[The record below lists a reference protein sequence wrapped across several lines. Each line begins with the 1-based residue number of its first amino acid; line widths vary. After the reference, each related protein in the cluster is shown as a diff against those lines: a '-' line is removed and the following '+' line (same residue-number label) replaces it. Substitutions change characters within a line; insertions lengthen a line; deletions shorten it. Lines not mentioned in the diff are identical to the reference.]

1 MEIKVQSEGEAEH
14 EEIMNDEVK
23 DYPAKDAKPERAT
36 KAVKGLIRKRVKKF
50 QHVNKVLH

>member
-50 QHVNKVLH
+50 QHVNNVLH